1 MTTSESSSL
10 PTPRRSSPLPPPVHV
25 ERVGDEHERR
35 LLIRQSLPPRQNPY
49 ESLRVCGRCFRLFGG
64 EGLQRR
70 LCACTPLAERGEFCD
85 AVTEATG
92 SAWHKHY
99 ELCRCCASG
108 IVSANDRYAR
118 WFCAFCLKQADF
130 VNRACGYC
138 AIPVGG
144 HSIVNGVYGS
154 AKSCKTRAGA
164 TALADQL
171 SAFFADSGSVWDW
184 GILITERQWRH
195 AGLPINEV
203 VTADAYLE
211 AVLAKGLDPEVLFK
225 ELAIARGVPIH
236 CLPQQRID
244 IPLNATWRLAEPPS
258 DFAATEMILWEY
270 PDGEIEYAPLRL
282 LVSGNRRE
290 GWTWS
295 VSVDELA
302 AGSDDPVLATGRT
315 EQPAIAKEQCE
326 EAALQQIYR
335 QENRFG
341 SESAEPLPGAE
352 TREPNDA

>member
-1 MTTSESSSL
+1 ML
-10 PTPRRSSPLPPPVHV
+10 
-25 ERVGDEHERR
+25 
-35 LLIRQSLPPRQNPY
+35 
-49 ESLRVCGRCFRLFGG
+49 CF
-64 EGLQRR
+64 
-70 LCACTPLAERGEFCD
+70 CTPLEERRKFYD
-85 AVTEATG
+85 AVTEAT
-92 SAWHKHY
+92 SDAWHKHY

-118 WFCAFCLKQADF
+118 WFCAFCLKRAAF

-171 SAFFADSGSVWDW
+171 NAFFADSGSVWDW

-203 VTADAYLE
+203 VTADAYLK
-211 AVLAKGLDPEVLFK
+211 AVRAKGLYMELLFK
-225 ELAIARGVPIH
+225 ELAIARGVPIRF
-236 CLPQQRID
+236 LPPQRID
-244 IPLNATWRLAEPPS
+244 IPLNANWRFSKNPPG
-258 DFAATEMILWEY
+258 FAATERILWEY

-282 LVSGNRRE
+282 LVSGNWRE
-290 GWTWS
+290 RWTWS

-302 AGSDDPVLATGRT
+302 AGSDDPVLAAGRT
-315 EQPAIAKEQCE
+315 EQPAIAQEQCE
-326 EAALQQIYR
+326 QAALQLILR
-335 QENRFG
+335 QEKRFG
-341 SESAEPLPGAE
+341 SGKAGRTE
-352 TREPNDA
+352 RR